1 MSLLLLYTYVL
12 KTFQCYKICLLFLP
26 TALLP
31 QIVDLSLLVKQEMA
45 AKTNPISHVI
55 SASYIH
61 YNTHTEVHT
70 HTQLFSV
77 TKTMVPQLCF

>member
-1 MSLLLLYTYVL
+1 MHVLIKSVPFLSLVLLL
-12 KTFQCYKICLLFLP
+12 
-26 TALLP
+26 

-45 AKTNPISHVI
+45 VKTNPVSHVI

-70 HTQLFSV
+70 HSSV
-77 TKTMVPQLCF
+77 VFDH